1 MQKHRKFDK
10 YSFRVNNYD
19 ENNKITQLTF
29 GTIPKFTQFA
39 FPVIESWFLNA
50 DKFGKRLITN
60 TKQIHLI
67 RLS

>member
-1 MQKHRKFDK
+1 MKTTRLH
-10 YSFRVNNYD
+10 S
-19 ENNKITQLTF
+19 EF

-39 FPVIESWFLNA
+39 FPVIESGFLNA